1 MVPSIRGSV
10 DRANIKNFFPVGV
23 GETLIGKGQATQDNQ
38 ENSNPNKRFHILRFR
53 N

>member
-1 MVPSIRGSV
+1 M
-10 DRANIKNFFPVGV
+10 GV
-23 GETLIGKGQATQDNQ
+23 GEALVGKGQAAQDNQ